1 MYYIFMYYY
10 ILYFLSFPEILR
22 LLFFFLCLRNNPF
35 KKFFMYDKLKNY
47 YFIKDMYCKDINLKQ
62 RNLN

>member
-10 ILYFLSFPEILR
+10 ILYFLSFSEILR
-22 LLFFFLCLRNNPF
+22 LLFFFLCLRNNF